1 MRIDII
7 AVGRM
12 KAGPERELFQSYVER
27 IEAMSRSVSLG
38 PVTLIEVEEKKRLD
52 RAELAE
58 REGEKILSSLA
69 TGSKLIALD
78 ERGKSLES
86 MSFSER
92 LSGWRDEGIPTAS
105 FVIGGAG
112 GLSDAVRARADLLLS
127 FGKQTWPHMLA
138 RTMLAEQ
145 IYRAATI
152 IAGHPYHREG

>member
-12 KAGPERELFQSYVER
+12 KAGQERDLFQSYVER
-27 IEAMSRSVSLG
+27 IEAMSRAVTLG
-38 PVTLIEVEEKKRLD
+38 PITLIEVEEKKRLE

-58 REGEKILSSLA
+58 REGEKILSALA
-69 TGSKLIALD
+69 SGAKLIALD

-86 MSFSER
+86 LNFAER
-92 LSGWRDEGIPTAS
+92 LRGWRDESVPTTA

-112 GLSDAVRARADLLLS
+112 GLSETVRVRADLTLS
-127 FGKQTWPHMLA
+127 FGSQTWPHMLA
-138 RTMLAEQ
+138 RIMLAEQ
-145 IYRAATI
+145 IYRASTI

>member
-12 KAGPERELFQSYVER
+12 KAGPERDLFQNYLDR
-27 IEAMSRSVSLG
+27 IEAMSRTVTLG

-52 RAELAE
+52 RMELAA

-69 TGSKLIALD
+69 SGAKLVALD

-86 MSFSER
+86 LGFAER
-92 LSGWRDEGIPTAS
+92 LRGWRDESIPSTA

-112 GLSDAVRARADLLLS
+112 GLSD
-127 FGKQTWPHMLA
+127 
-138 RTMLAEQ
+138 
-145 IYRAATI
+145 
-152 IAGHPYHREG
+152 

>member
-12 KAGPERELFQSYVER
+12 KAGPERDLFQNYLDR
-27 IEAMSRSVSLG
+27 IEAMSRTVTLG

-52 RAELAE
+52 RMELAA

-69 TGSKLIALD
+69 SGAKLVALD

-86 MSFSER
+86 LDFAER
-92 LSGWRDEGIPTAS
+92 LRGWRDESIPTTA

-112 GLSDAVRARADLLLS
+112 GLSDPVRARADLTLS
-127 FGKQTWPHMLA
+127 FGNQTWPHMLA
-138 RTMLAEQ
+138 RVMLAEQ
-145 IYRAATI
+145 IYRASTI
-152 IAGHPYHREG
+152 ISGHPYHREG

>member
-86 MSFSER
+86 KSFSER

-112 GLSDAVRARADLLLS
+112 GLSDAVRARADFLLS
-127 FGKQTWPHMLA
+127 FGKQTWPHMLT